1 MLENLKN
8 YRIILASGSPR
19 RKELLT
25 EMGIS
30 FETILKK
37 GIEETYPESLNAKLV
52 PEYLAIQK
60 ASAYADELKNTD
72 TIIITADT
80 IVLHDEGILGKPSSE
95 ENAIDMLK
103 QLSGK
108 THRVISGVAIT
119 TATKQISFS
128 VKTKVNFRTLSDED
142 IEYYVHKFK
151 PLDKAGAYGIQE
163 WIGLVGIDHIEGSYH
178 NVMGL
183 PTQRLFAELK
193 NI

>member
-163 WIGLVGIDHIEGSYH
+163 WIGVVGIDHIEGSYH

>member
-60 ASAYADELKNTD
+60 ASAYADELKNTN

-163 WIGLVGIDHIEGSYH
+163 WIGVVGIDHIEGSYH

>member
-60 ASAYADELKNTD
+60 ASAYADELKNTN

-103 QLSGK
+103 QLSRK

-163 WIGLVGIDHIEGSYH
+163 WIGVVGIDHIEGSYH
-178 NVMGL
+178 NAMGL

>member
-142 IEYYVHKFK
+142 VEYYVHKFK

>member
-142 IEYYVHKFK
+142 VEYYVHKFK

-163 WIGLVGIDHIEGSYH
+163 WIGVVGIDHIEGSYH